1 MLADQP
7 GYTIPPAPEDPG
19 SPDTH
24 FFRCDVSMDARKD
37 RFHTVPVA
45 TIAAGHAVHD
55 TFTAFLPPLLPV
67 LINKFLLSKTEAGL
81 LSVFMQAPSL
91 LQPFIGHLA
100 DRSGLRMA
108 VVMAPAM
115 SAAAMSLLGVAP
127 GYWALAALLTVAG
140 FSSAGLHAVA
150 PVVAGRLSGRSLG
163 RAMGMWMVGGE
174 AGRTIGPIVIVTAIA
189 GLTLEGTPVLM
200 VAGFAASAALFFRLR
215 TLPVPAEA
223 GDGRRE
229 WRVALH
235 RMRPV
240 LTPLTGVI
248 VARAFAVAGFAVFL
262 PTYLTE
268 EGSRLWVA
276 GVSLSVLQLAGVAGA
291 LGGGWLSD
299 HLGRRRVMA
308 MGLVLTACFAAL
320 FLVSGGWVRYP
331 MLVGLGVSLFSFG
344 PVSMALVQE
353 QFPENRAL
361 ANGIYMA
368 IAFIIRS
375 LAVVTIGAI
384 GDAYGLETAFAVA
397 TALVV
402 FGVPFVFMLPQ
413 RPPRSS
419 C

>member
-1 MLADQP
+1 
-7 GYTIPPAPEDPG
+7 
-19 SPDTH
+19 
-24 FFRCDVSMDARKD
+24 MDARKD
-37 RFHTVPVA
+37 RYHAVPVA

-108 VVMAPAM
+108 VVMAPAIT
-115 SAAAMSLLGVAP
+115 AAAMSLLGVAP
-127 GYWALAALLTVAG
+127 GYWALAVLLTIAG

-174 AGRTIGPIVIVTAIA
+174 AGRAIGPMVIVTAIA
-189 GLTLEGTPVLM
+189 VLTLEGTPVLM
-200 VAGFAASAALFFRLR
+200 VAGFAASAALYFKLR
-215 TLPVPAEA
+215 TLPVPATD

-229 WRVALH
+229 WRVAIR

-240 LTPLTGVI
+240 LTPLTGII

-276 GVSLSVLQLAGVAGA
+276 GASLSVLELAGVVGA
-291 LGGGWLSD
+291 LSGGWLSD
-299 HLGRRRVMA
+299 HLGRRRVMVA
-308 MGLVLTACFAAL
+308 GLVLTACFAAL

-331 MLVGLGVSLFSFG
+331 MLIGLGFSLFSYG
-344 PVSMALVQE
+344 PVGMALVQE

-361 ANGIYMA
+361 ANGIYMS

-384 GDAYGLETAFAVA
+384 GDAYGLQTAFAVA

-402 FGVPFVFMLPQ
+402 FGVPFVFMLPR
-413 RPPRSS
+413 RPARF
-419 C
+419 